1 MKKYKLT
8 DETTIALGVT
18 LYRIEALI
26 DFADVKKGDK
36 GGFVES
42 EENLSQNGD
51 CWVYGDAK
59 VFDRA
64 KVFED
69 AKVYSKAEVYG
80 DAEVYG
86 KARVDNK
93 ARVFGNAFV
102 FSYAEVCD
110 YAIVCEDAVVHGHAA
125 VFGEATIGDSARV
138 CGEAEVYGNSEI
150 CDNAYVGDNAEIC
163 GNTKVFGDA
172 GVFGDADI
180 YGDAEICGQ
189 SDYIVFKNWWSSGRY
204 FTWTRS
210 NNKWKV
216 GDFYGTGE
224 ELIRKAYADSKMSGK
239 EYERIVKYVESI
251 LNYKATT
258 STQMSLLPL
267 WVSVLAQTTLH

>member
-18 LYRIEALI
+18 LYRIVALI

-36 GGFVES
+36 GGFVKS

-51 CWVYGDAK
+51 CWVYGDA
-59 VFDRA
+59 
-64 KVFED
+64 
-69 AKVYSKAEVYG
+69 
-80 DAEVYG
+80 
-86 KARVDNK
+86 
-93 ARVFGNAFV
+93 
-102 FSYAEVCD
+102 
-110 YAIVCEDAVVHGHAA
+110 
-125 VFGEATIGDSARV
+125 
-138 CGEAEVYGNSEI
+138 
-150 CDNAYVGDNAEIC
+150 
-163 GNTKVFGDA
+163 

-180 YGDAEICGQ
+180 YGDAEISGQ

-251 LNYKATT
+251 LNDDAI
-258 STQMSLLPL
+258 SI
-267 WVSVLAQTTLH
+267 

>member
-64 KVFED
+64 EVFED
-69 AKVYSKAEVYG
+69 AKVYGKAEVYG

-86 KARVDNK
+86 KARVGNK
-93 ARVFGNAFV
+93 ARVFGNA
-102 FSYAEVCD
+102 
-110 YAIVCEDAVVHGHAA
+110 IVHGHAS
-125 VFGEATIGDSARV
+125 VFGEAIIGDSARV
-138 CGEAEVYGNSEI
+138 WGNAEVYGNSEI
-150 CDNAYVGDNAEIC
+150 CDNAHVGDNAEVC

-180 YGDAEICGQ
+180 YGDAEISGQ

-251 LNYKATT
+251 LNDDAI
-258 STQMSLLPL
+258 SI
-267 WVSVLAQTTLH
+267 

>member
-18 LYRIEALI
+18 LYRIAALI

-36 GGFVES
+36 GGFVKS

-69 AKVYSKAEVYG
+69 AKV
-80 DAEVYG
+80 
-86 KARVDNK
+86 
-93 ARVFGNAFV
+93 
-102 FSYAEVCD
+102 
-110 YAIVCEDAVVHGHAA
+110 
-125 VFGEATIGDSARV
+125 
-138 CGEAEVYGNSEI
+138 
-150 CDNAYVGDNAEIC
+150 C

-172 GVFGDADI
+172 VVFGDADI
-180 YGDAEICGQ
+180 YGDAEISGQ

-251 LNYKATT
+251 LNDDAI
-258 STQMSLLPL
+258 SI
-267 WVSVLAQTTLH
+267 